1 MSCNTSYKIIPN
13 QIIGSGAHGSI
24 YLTMKDKKKKYVT
37 KNPVNKKEAEISK
50 IMSGTIGPKIY
61 DLYECKTYN
70 DTKNITS
77 NGEKIK
83 EKGRFMVMEK
93 LSGLD
98 LNDYLQEEDIFI
110 NDDDKLISLLMNKIS
125 KLHKK
130 GFHHNDLTTSN
141 IFIIYD
147 KINKIKD
154 IKIIDFGETKK
165 ITKEGELDD
174 YNTLLDSINTFG
186 VHVMDK
192 IEPLVFEIEDK
203 IEEIKNSRK
212 KNKKNKKKQKKKV
225 KKKVIKKKLKKEIA
239 QKKKIT
245 KELTKENID
254 KYMKQITLLKYQ
266 SKYIKKI
273 EKMTEIVINE
283 GEDICRE
290 TISQEYIED
299 MFMNYD
305 DLDGYLVRYK
315 RKTIGFI
322 FFEINEEKK
331 YMELILVCTKKPKEL
346 KVPIG
351 QILIYKMEE
360 HAKKNNIFQL
370 RAHAVPDALKFY
382 KKNKWDVVKFEKED
396 ETYLIEKYIGEP
408 GLLTQ
413 VYKYLW
419 G

>member
-13 QIIGSGAHGSI
+13 QIIGSGAQGSI
-24 YLTMKDKKKKYVT
+24 YLTVKNKNKKYVT
-37 KNPVNKKEAEISK
+37 KNPVSKKEVEISK
-50 IMSGTIGPKIY
+50 KLSGTIGPKIY
-61 DLYECKTYN
+61 DIYECKKYK

-77 NGEKIK
+77 NGEIMK

-93 LSGLD
+93 LLGLD
-98 LNDYLQEEDIFI
+98 LNDYLQEEDLFI
-110 NDDDKLISLLMNKIS
+110 EDNDKLISLLMNKIS

-154 IKIIDFGETKK
+154 IKIIDFGHTKK
-165 ITKEGELDD
+165 ITKDGELDD
-174 YNTLLDSINTFG
+174 YNTLLESINTFG
-186 VHVMDK
+186 SHVMDK

-203 IEEIKNSRK
+203 IEKIEKSRK
-212 KNKKNKKKQKKKV
+212 KNKKKKKKQ
-225 KKKVIKKKLKKEIA
+225 KKKLKKEIA
-239 QKKKIT
+239 PKKTIR

-273 EKMTEIVINE
+273 EKMTEIVLSE

-360 HAKKNNIFQL
+360 HAKKNKIFQL